1 MARRRREGRLGSSF
15 ERPATPPACVLGG
28 AQQAGGRE
36 TRLLP
41 RVGLR
46 RHFIP
51 SPEGCPL
58 FRRKSE
64 DTELVEQ
71 PTKPG
76 GKGRPTPTR
85 KEAEAAAKARAKVP
99 RTRKEQMQRQR
110 QAKTESSKQVRA
122 AMKSGDERYLLARD
136 KGPVRR
142 FIRDYVD
149 SRFSFVE
156 LMIPILI
163 VTMVLGYSGNSQLA
177 TVGNTL
183 LFGMLLLVV
192 LDLVLLRRRIR
203 KQLAARFPDESV
215 KGTTYYAVTR
225 SLQMKFMRM
234 PKPKVKI
241 GQELP
246 EHYR

>member
-1 MARRRREGRLGSSF
+1 M
-15 ERPATPPACVLGG
+15 
-28 AQQAGGRE
+28 
-36 TRLLP
+36 
-41 RVGLR
+41 
-46 RHFIP
+46 
-51 SPEGCPL
+51 

-64 DTELVEQ
+64 DSAPVEE
-71 PTKPG
+71 PKAG

-99 RTRKEQMQRQR
+99 RTRKELAQQQRQSR
-110 QAKTESSKQVRA
+110 TESSKKVRQ
-122 AMKSGDERYLLARD
+122 AMKTGDERYLLARD

-163 VTMVLGYSGNSQLA
+163 VTMIMGYSGNSRLA
-177 TVGNTL
+177 TIGNTL
-183 LFGMLLLVV
+183 LFGMLVLVV

-203 KQLAARFPDESV
+203 REIGRRFPGETL

-234 PKPKVKI
+234 PKAKVKI

>member
-1 MARRRREGRLGSSF
+1 M
-15 ERPATPPACVLGG
+15 
-28 AQQAGGRE
+28 
-36 TRLLP
+36 
-41 RVGLR
+41 
-46 RHFIP
+46 
-51 SPEGCPL
+51 
-58 FRRKSE
+58 FRRNSE
-64 DTELVEQ
+64 ESAPVEEQ
-71 PTKPG
+71 TKVG

-85 KEAEAAAKARAKVP
+85 KEAEAAARARAKVP
-99 RTRKEQMQRQR
+99 RTRKDQTRQQRL
-110 QAKTESSKQVRA
+110 AKAESSKQVRA
-122 AMKSGDERYLLARD
+122 AMKAGDERYLLARD

-163 VTMVLGYSGNSQLA
+163 VTMILGYSGSSQLA
-177 TVGNTL
+177 TIGNTL

-192 LDLVLLRRRIR
+192 LDLFLLRRRLR
-203 KQLAARFPDESV
+203 KQLAARFPGESV

-234 PKPKVKI
+234 PKAKVKI

>member
-1 MARRRREGRLGSSF
+1 
-15 ERPATPPACVLGG
+15 
-28 AQQAGGRE
+28 
-36 TRLLP
+36 
-41 RVGLR
+41 
-46 RHFIP
+46 
-51 SPEGCPL
+51 L

-64 DTELVEQ
+64 DAEPLEQ

-99 RTRKEQMQRQR
+99 RTRKEQARQQRLTR
-110 QAKTESSKQVRA
+110 SESSKKVRQ
-122 AMKSGDERYLLARD
+122 AMKTGDERYLLARD

-163 VTMVLGYSGNSQLA
+163 VTMIMGYSGNSQLA
-177 TVGNTL
+177 TIGNTL

-192 LDLVLLRRRIR
+192 LDLLLLRRRIR
-203 KQLAARFPDESV
+203 KEIGRRFPGESL

-234 PKPKVKI
+234 PKAKVKI